1 MPRKYQCSGCGSSHP
16 KPIGNNCATVYN
28 CENSVISVGDSTE
41 SVGDAIKTLTTTVQA
56 LAQEVSTLRTEVR
69 ATPASGITMATSSM
83 TSGTN
88 GLSTVPPA
96 NLDTMRAS
104 QQLTA
109 RVDSAM
115 SADAGLLDLH
125 YLTGGKL
132 MKSPRDAPAR
142 KITRSVLWPNQF
154 VTRMQGAAGAV
165 KYDDL
170 TMQELA
176 LGVLKIAQLSEVPE
190 DERKARLGHLE
201 TVMNL
206 ARYYTWPA
214 VRNMY
219 GVVLE
224 DIQYG
229 SLDWSE
235 NIQGYRDAHMQPSA
249 LLTRGDIPS
258 IVGANRTRHITAT
271 NAPAVPEICRKFNF
285 EECPRSPCPYL
296 HVCSACK
303 RYHGEV
309 QNHKAKD
316 CARRSAFLTSRADA
330 AHAPQHTLATNP
342 GYVHAGT
349 RG

>member
-1 MPRKYQCSGCGSSHP
+1 
-16 KPIGNNCATVYN
+16 
-28 CENSVISVGDSTE
+28 
-41 SVGDAIKTLTTTVQA
+41 
-56 LAQEVSTLRTEVR
+56 
-69 ATPASGITMATSSM
+69 MATSSM

-96 NLDTMRAS
+96 NLDAMRAS

-115 SADAGLLDLH
+115 SADAGILDLH

-176 LGVLKIAQLSEVPE
+176 LGVLKVAQLSEVPE
-190 DERKARLGHLE
+190 NERKARLGHLE

-229 SLDWSE
+229 SLD
-235 NIQGYRDAHMQPSA
+235 
-249 LLTRGDIPS
+249 
-258 IVGANRTRHITAT
+258 
-271 NAPAVPEICRKFNF
+271 
-285 EECPRSPCPYL
+285 
-296 HVCSACK
+296 
-303 RYHGEV
+303 
-309 QNHKAKD
+309 
-316 CARRSAFLTSRADA
+316 
-330 AHAPQHTLATNP
+330 
-342 GYVHAGT
+342 
-349 RG
+349 